1 MSLERVPAPARA
13 TSAHACTRVRGT
25 CADTPTRLSVSVQ
38 LCPPGGASVVL
49 RAQTLTSSGEA
60 GKEIEFDIEPT
71 DTVKRI
77 KERVEEKE
85 GIPPP
90 QQVLG
95 RCWCCTRSLLPRSPE
110 SVACNGCRLQLQ
122 HVPAA
127 CCRRTAELSD
137 FLAPMAK

>member
-1 MSLERVPAPARA
+1 V
-13 TSAHACTRVRGT
+13 
-25 CADTPTRLSVSVQ
+25 
-38 LCPPGGASVVL
+38 
-49 RAQTLTSSGEA
+49 RAQPLTSSGEA

-90 QQVLG
+90 QQVPVPLLVLRSKPVPPQTG
-95 RCWCCTRSLLPRSPE
+95 VGGMHGCW
-110 SVACNGCRLQLQ
+110 LQLQ

-127 CCRRTAELSD
+127 CCRWTAELSD